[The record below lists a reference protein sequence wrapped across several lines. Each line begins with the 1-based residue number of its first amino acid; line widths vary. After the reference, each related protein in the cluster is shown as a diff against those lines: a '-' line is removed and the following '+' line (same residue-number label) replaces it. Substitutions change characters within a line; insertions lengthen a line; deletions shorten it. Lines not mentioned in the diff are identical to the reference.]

1 MASNLYEAVLDY
13 CRLEEKQQEQ
23 EAHWEEFI
31 QAKAK
36 ELFKYQETEIAKRIA
51 QRLNLNE
58 VFDNGES
65 N

>member
-13 CRLEEKQQEQ
+13 CRLEEKQKEQ
-23 EAHWEEFI
+23 EAHWDEFI

-36 ELFKYQETEIAKRIA
+36 DLFGNRETEIAKRIA
-51 QRLNLNE
+51 QRLNE
-58 VFDNGES
+58 VFDNGKS